1 MKAPESKALRGI
13 LCTVVGG
20 IFWGFS
26 GTCGEYLFS
35 HYEVS
40 TLWVT
45 CVREI
50 GAGAVLL
57 IAALAKRS
65 PGVTGIWK
73 SWRDALRLLLFS
85 LGGLVLCQY
94 SYMTA
99 ISYTNAGTTTVLQ
112 NLNLVFIMILVC
124 IAGRRLP
131 SRKEALAAV
140 LAVAGTF
147 LLATHGDPR
156 HMVLSPVGLFWGLTT
171 AVAVTI
177 YTLLPARILA
187 KWGNLV
193 VMGWGMLVGGVCL
206 TLFSRAWWEPVE
218 LHTGL
223 VLTTGAITFLGTVVA
238 FGLFMQGVTL
248 IGPVRASMLATAEP
262 VAATVFSF
270 LWLGTSFQLIDLAG
284 FLCILATVFLL
295 AGKDDRANADTPD
308 QPDDLSLSGDG
319 SPS

>member
-1 MKAPESKALRGI
+1 MNVPESKALHGI
-13 LCTVVGG
+13 LYTVAGG

-35 HYEVS
+35 HYDVS

-57 IAALAKRS
+57 IAALAKRA

-73 SWRDALRLLLFS
+73 SRRDALRLLLFS

-112 NLNLVFIMILVC
+112 NLNLVFVMILVC

-131 SRKEALAAV
+131 SLREALAAV

-147 LLATHGDPR
+147 LMATHGYPR
-156 HMVLSPVGLFWGLTT
+156 HMVLSPQGLFWGLTT
-171 AVAVTI
+171 AAAVTI

-206 TLFSRAWWEPVE
+206 TLFSRAWREPVAF
-218 LHTGL
+218 HTGL
-223 VLTTGAITFLGTVVA
+223 VLTTGAITFLGTVAA
-238 FGLFMQGVTL
+238 FCLFMQGVTL
-248 IGPVRASMLATAEP
+248 IGPIRASMLATAEP

-270 LWLGTSFQLIDLAG
+270 FWLGTSFQLIDLAG
-284 FLCILATVFLL
+284 FACILATVFLL
-295 AGKDDRANADTPD
+295 AGKNSRPNADAAAQTED
-308 QPDDLSLSGDG
+308 A
-319 SPS
+319 SPSRGADPS

>member
-1 MKAPESKALRGI
+1 MNTPKTVALKGI

-45 CVREI
+45 CVREL
-50 GAGAVLL
+50 GAGIALLLLAVVRR
-57 IAALAKRS
+57 A
-65 PGVTGIWK
+65 PGLTGIWK
-73 SWRDALRLLLFS
+73 SWRDAVRLVLFA

-112 NLNLVFIMILVC
+112 NLNLVIIMVLVC
-124 IAGRRLP
+124 IAGRRWP
-131 SRKEALAAV
+131 RKKELLAAV

-156 HMVLSPVGLFWGLTT
+156 HMVLSTQGLFWGLTT

-177 YTLLPARILA
+177 YTLLPSRLIS
-187 KWGNLV
+187 KWGSTV
-193 VMGWGMLVGGVCL
+193 VMGWGMLVGGTCL
-206 TLFSRAWWEPVE
+206 SLGSRIWREQVE
-218 LHTGL
+218 VSSGL
-223 VLTTGAITFLGTVVA
+223 VLTITVITLLGTVVA
-238 FGLFMQGVTL
+238 FGLFMYGISQV
-248 IGPVRASMLATAEP
+248 GPVRASMLATTEP
-262 VAATVFSF
+262 VSAAVFSA
-270 LWLGTSFQLIDLAG
+270 LWLHTSFQPMDLLG
-284 FLCILATVFLL
+284 FACILATVFLL
-295 AGKDDRANADTPD
+295 AGKDERAA
-308 QPDDLSLSGDG
+308 QPPSDEGPSL
-319 SPS
+319 PSQATEKP